1 VKLPGS
7 CHFLPLPLSP
17 RRKAL
22 PSSFQ
27 QYILHVLGNN
37 YPLMMETTNQ
47 DLQETQPEQEGPSF
61 TQKLLNVLSPR
72 EEEKEEEKEQ
82 LAPSAAAETP
92 MATEARV
99 PVTVTPLKREAHE
112 APAPEPQQQ
121 QEQEQEQEE
130 EAQQQPP
137 PEKRQKLL
145 PEEEPAAPAPA
156 PSPIP
161 DQTVAILESIKTIP
175 AGQTRTYSE
184 VAFLAGY
191 PSNASAVGKI
201 IRGLNLPSEA
211 SIPWHRVVGQD
222 GRLRLN
228 DEGEVQLSRL
238 VDEGARPREEESIG
252 AWMER
257 AGKKVVGVYA
267 MGSQK
272 MVFTDTVEEL
282 AEKVNR
288 KKVEGFDG
296 VEQAEERGWVRMATQ
311 MMQ

>member
-1 VKLPGS
+1 
-7 CHFLPLPLSP
+7 
-17 RRKAL
+17 
-22 PSSFQ
+22 
-27 QYILHVLGNN
+27 
-37 YPLMMETTNQ
+37 MMETTNQ

-61 TQKLLNVLSPR
+61 KQKLLNVLSPR
-72 EEEKEEEKEQ
+72 EEEEEEEKEQ
-82 LAPSAAAETP
+82 LAPSAAAGTP

-99 PVTVTPLKREAHE
+99 PVTVTPVKREAHE

-121 QEQEQEQEE
+121 QEQEQEE

-137 PEKRQKLL
+137 PDKRQKLL
-145 PEEEPAAPAPA
+145 PEEEPPA

-161 DQTVAILESIKTIP
+161 DQTIGILESIKTIP

-201 IRGLNLPSEA
+201 IRGLNLPSET

-222 GRLRLN
+222 GRLRLK
-228 DEGEVQLSRL
+228 DEGEVQLRRL

-282 AEKVNR
+282 GEKVNR

-311 MMQ
+311 MME